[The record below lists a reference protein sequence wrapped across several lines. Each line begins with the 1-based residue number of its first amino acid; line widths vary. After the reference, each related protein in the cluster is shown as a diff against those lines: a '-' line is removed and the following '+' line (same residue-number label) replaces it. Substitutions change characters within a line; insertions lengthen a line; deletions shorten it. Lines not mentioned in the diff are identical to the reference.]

1 MFGWW
6 LKQNQT
12 STKISGLGLKQDR
25 TKNIDWYLQQDK
37 AHTQMTTAAENQS
50 KGRLDLTHRL
60 QSGVV

>member
-25 TKNIDWYLQQDK
+25 TKNIDWCLKQDK
-37 AHTQMTTAAENQS
+37 THTQMTTAAEN
-50 KGRLDLTHRL
+50 KT
-60 QSGVV
+60 